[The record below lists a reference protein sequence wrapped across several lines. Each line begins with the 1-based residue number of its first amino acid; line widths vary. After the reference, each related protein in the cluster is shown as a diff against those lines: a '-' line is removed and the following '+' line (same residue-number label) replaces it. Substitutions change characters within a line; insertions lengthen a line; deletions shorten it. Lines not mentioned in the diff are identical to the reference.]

1 MNEERSE
8 RLRLLRRAETEAKRA
23 KVALHERALMERRE
37 ELSRE
42 ADTRAA
48 RVQALRESEGRILSG
63 GILADLHSGAAEMV
77 RREVRAQRRTEV
89 AERNLTQAQAEAVEA
104 HREEERMRQL
114 RDVERER
121 RRREELRKSWTVA
134 DEQVLTRLAVR
145 ERAGPGDFGRSDGG
159 GEGET

>member
-145 ERAGPGDFGRSDGG
+145 ESAGPGDLGRSDGG